1 MNFIAV
7 TATTLLTIAMRRRS
21 SVRIRTRK
29 VIGRITY
36 EPEKHKQKFIKSLR
50 RDLASRP
57 PDKPKKSPTPDTS
70 LTFGSLN
77 VNGLSQE
84 SHWAV
89 TQLMKT
95 HQIDVSKILRDI
107 CDSCSNLRS

>member
-1 MNFIAV
+1 
-7 TATTLLTIAMRRRS
+7 MRRRS

-57 PDKPKKSPTPDTS
+57 PDKPKKSPTPARVDKKQVC
-70 LTFGSLN
+70 G
-77 VNGLSQE
+77 QE
-84 SHWAV
+84 GV
-89 TQLMKT
+89 GKKQLG
-95 HQIDVSKILRDI
+95 IG
-107 CDSCSNLRS
+107 